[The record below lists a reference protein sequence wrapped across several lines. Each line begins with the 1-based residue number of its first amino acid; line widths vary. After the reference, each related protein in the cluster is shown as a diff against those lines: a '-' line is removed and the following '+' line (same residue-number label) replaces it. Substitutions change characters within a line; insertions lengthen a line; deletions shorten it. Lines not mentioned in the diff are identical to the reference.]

1 MQGSNW
7 PQHVCTSCVIKLD
20 EMCRFRKDV
29 IDNQI
34 LIEQKYGAVVLS
46 SHDPMTGLP
55 RSFIQIET
63 AAVVDVEEGEKNV
76 TAPLGRRST
85 TRSTVLAK
93 KTADS
98 SSRITRTP
106 RNRDDKK
113 ESQIELEE
121 EDATETE
128 ILDLPLDEEESSISV
143 PLDDDDNEEED
154 DEEED
159 TTVDNKSG
167 KYKDVDETIS
177 NFMKLNCT
185 LCSSKDF
192 KTFTQLR
199 YHYTKQHNSKGFVMC
214 CNIKHL
220 RRHKLYEHIQYHM
233 DPKRFLCEVCQKTF
247 NSSHNLKTHVKMTHL
262 PEDLKKYF
270 CEKCDKRF
278 GTAFQLKQHQM
289 THVGSEERTFKCDTC
304 SKMFP
309 GRPHLL
315 SHIRLVHEK
324 RKPYNCDQCD
334 RSFTGKV
341 FLVNHV
347 AAVHTEGGGAPK
359 KVQCSH
365 CDKFFAN
372 ETSMKKHLSRLNKTG
387 EKFICKEC
395 GHESPNKTA
404 MRGHMTRNHDPN
416 RRTFVCTTCGKQFKT
431 MKTLTEHN
439 AVHTGE
445 ILYSCLFCTK
455 QFNSNANKYSHQK
468 KVHPEEWAAE
478 NNKKSMGLK

>member
-1 MQGSNW
+1 MR
-7 PQHVCTSCVIKLD
+7 LD
-20 EMCRFRKDV
+20 DMCRFRKDV

-34 LIEQKYGAVVLS
+34 LIEQKYGPVVLS
-46 SHDPMTGLP
+46 SNDPVTGLP

-63 AAVVDVEEGEKNV
+63 APTVEVRGEEE
-76 TAPLGRRST
+76 TCISIPRATRRSNT
-85 TRSTVLAK
+85 KSTALVK
-93 KTADS
+93 KPVPE
-98 SSRITRTP
+98 SSRITRSP
-106 RNRDDKK
+106 RNRDLKK
-113 ESQIELEE
+113 TPDPEIELELEE

-128 ILDLPLDEEESSISV
+128 ILDLPLEEDESTNTLPFNDDDEE
-143 PLDDDDNEEED
+143 DA

-159 TTVDNKSG
+159 AELTGDTKT
-167 KYKDVDETIS
+167 KKHTEVDETIS

-185 LCSSKDF
+185 LCSTKDF

-199 YHYTKQHNSKGFVMC
+199 YHYTKQHGSKGFVMC

-220 RRHKLYEHIQYHM
+220 RRHKLYEHIQFHM
-233 DPKRFLCEVCQKTF
+233 DPNRFLCDVCQKTF

-262 PEDLKKYF
+262 PEEMKKYL

-278 GTAFQLKQHQM
+278 GTAFQLKQHLM
-289 THVGSEERTFKCDTC
+289 THVGETERTFKCDTC

-341 FLVNHV
+341 FLRNHL
-347 AAVHTEGGGAPK
+347 AAVHTEGGGTPK

-372 ETSMKKHLSRLNKTG
+372 ETSMKKHLSRLNRTG
-387 EKFICKEC
+387 EKFICTEC
-395 GHESPNKTA
+395 GHESPNRTA
-404 MRGHMTRNHDPN
+404 MRGHMARNHDPN

-445 ILYSCLFCTK
+445 TLYKCLFCPK

-468 KVHPEEWAAE
+468 RIHPEEWAAE
-478 NNKKSMGLK
+478 SNKKSMGLK